1 MGFALPRNLW
11 RERAPDNDPPGVIP
25 AKLPRAIDQIGWA
38 FTWGCVGFLLYFTW
52 SAAGDKAVAL
62 EINQFLWWQNIGL
75 KLWLPLVVPYTIISV
90 AVPILVKFGLPM
102 FMEFDGKKP
111 RQAWPKWW
119 SAVLVVGG
127 SLVIIAGSFV
137 VQNDARLEQNRT
149 GAVQVQQAAANKAAV
164 DAEIDELRSQLRVLT
179 EDGQAR
185 PTIEGKAARE
195 GAAGWPV
202 KVAEAESQFKAGQP
216 VDVNRIRRAQ
226 SAAIAADTLRDKI
239 TTKIGQKAAMPTEA
253 AVADRVVKE
262 GDSATAVV
270 DFVKQWR
277 SLLLALIADLGALFC
292 TWLAMRLTDIR
303 AQQLADWNAVHNAPV
318 SEAGVDLR
326 ITDGTDQWQPVP
338 NETTYDENGDELIPV
353 RRRKEV
359 HYRRKA
365 KKKDDAQAPLNA
377 SDSRAPVANQ
387 VVSEP
392 RELESEAPLEVV
404 REAYDSSFEGRD
416 GADEPLVSGNE
427 NPSPDAHLQLLEV
440 EETHSGLPDESPERM
455 AEYVRD
461 GEVLDALGERGT
473 EASLTGDD
481 AGGDDQLNAPLE
493 APDEQITWDDE
504 GEQAEPQE
512 PEDHDQNPAE
522 TPLPNGEGVLVK
534 AAE

>member
-1 MGFALPRNLW
+1 
-11 RERAPDNDPPGVIP
+11 
-25 AKLPRAIDQIGWA
+25 
-38 FTWGCVGFLLYFTW
+38 
-52 SAAGDKAVAL
+52 
-62 EINQFLWWQNIGL
+62 
-75 KLWLPLVVPYTIISV
+75 
-90 AVPILVKFGLPM
+90 
-102 FMEFDGKKP
+102 
-111 RQAWPKWW
+111 
-119 SAVLVVGG
+119 VLVVGG

-303 AQQLADWNAVHNAPV
+303 AQQLADWEAVHNAPV

-377 SDSRAPVANQ
+377 TDPRAPVANQ
-387 VVSEP
+387 VGSEP

-416 GADEPLVSGNE
+416 EVDAQEDQQADEPLDAETSEAVFSVQAEEGNAAEDGAGAELSG
-427 NPSPDAHLQLLEV
+427 
-440 EETHSGLPDESPERM
+440 GI
-455 AEYVRD
+455 
-461 GEVLDALGERGT
+461 LDA
-473 EASLTGDD
+473 
-481 AGGDDQLNAPLE
+481 PLQT
-493 APDEQITWDDE
+493 PDEQITWDDE
-504 GEQAEPQE
+504 GEPSEPQE
-512 PEDHDQNPAE
+512 PEDHDQDTAE